1 MKKVI
6 LSCFIFVLSAFG
18 WANNSVNSTMQRT
31 RIPFSVHGV
40 NPGGAGNTIPKA
52 PRLIPEIS
60 QDGHTLYIEAV
71 HPGYALFLRNL
82 DGMVVFYA
90 FVPNSQNTIELPGDL
105 SGEYEIELQCASY
118 SLIGE
123 IEL

>member
-1 MKKVI
+1 MKKAMTI
-6 LSCFIFVLSAFG
+6 LFLIFAASTTVSAETLPCGEQIIF
-18 WANNSVNSTMQRT
+18 A
-31 RIPFSVHGV
+31 FHGIY
-40 NPGGAGNTIPKA
+40 PGAAGPRKPRAPQTIPQIY
-52 PRLIPEIS
+52 LS
-60 QDGHTLYIEAV
+60 GHTLYIETA

-82 DGMVVFYA
+82 DGMVVFYG
-90 FVPNSQNTIELPGDL
+90 FVPNSQNTIELPSDL